1 MARRPFFDR
10 CLGGLMSLASDGYLS
25 PDVVGWIAKHRA
37 EHAEWFAL
45 ADRLNR
51 VCQRAMLAAV
61 VPDGDNRALLVILFF
76 AHALSSYQG
85 AVLMIERGM
94 SAEALTL
101 ARSCLESSFYLGAV
115 SNDQS
120 FIDRLI
126 SSDTAHKRKVANWLT
141 SPAAAVIELSAD
153 QLDKLRGFVD
163 RVKAAP
169 PKAQPITIKAAADTV
184 GLSDTYETVYR
195 DLSDRAAHPS
205 LNALLRHISLD
216 KHGNAV
222 GLRFGPEADGIEDTI
237 LAMTTAM
244 FYAVTGLG
252 SIFPLSEEGAAEIDT
267 CWEIHKHLIGLREI
281 EIHGA

>member
-1 MARRPFFDR
+1 
-10 CLGGLMSLASDGYLS
+10 MSLASDGYLS
-25 PDVVGWIAKHRA
+25 PDVGGWVAKHRA
-37 EHAEWFAL
+37 ENAEWFAL

-51 VCQRAMLAAV
+51 ACQGAMLAAQ
-61 VPDGDNRALLVILFF
+61 VPEGDNRALLVILFF
-76 AHALSSYQG
+76 ARALSSYQG

-101 ARSCLESSFYLGAV
+101 ARSCLESSFYLAAV
-115 SNDQS
+115 SKDQS
-120 FIDRLI
+120 FIERLI

-141 SPAAAVIELSAD
+141 SPAAAVTELSTD
-153 QLDKLRGFVD
+153 QIDKLRGFID
-163 RVKAAP
+163 QVKAAP
-169 PKAQPITIKAAADTV
+169 PKAPPITIKAAADTA
-184 GLSDTYETVYR
+184 GLSDIYETVYR

-222 GLRFGPEADGIEDTI
+222 GLRFGPEADGIEDSV

-252 SIFPLSEEGAAEIDT
+252 GIFDHSEAGAAEIDA
-267 CWEIHKHLIGLREI
+267 CWEIHKRLIGVRET
-281 EIHGA
+281 ELPVG

>member
-1 MARRPFFDR
+1 
-10 CLGGLMSLASDGYLS
+10 MSLADDGYLS
-25 PDVVGWIAKHRA
+25 RDAGEWIAKHRV

-51 VCQRAMLAAV
+51 VCQRAMLAAQ

-76 AHALSSYQG
+76 ARALSSYQG

-94 SAEALTL
+94 SVEALTL
-101 ARSCLESSFYLGAV
+101 ARSCLESSFYLAAV
-115 SNDQS
+115 SNDQG

-126 SSDTAHKRKVANWLT
+126 SLDTAHKRTVATWLT
-141 SPAAAVIELSAD
+141 SPAAAVTELSAD

-163 RVKAAP
+163 QVKAAP
-169 PKAQPITIKAAADTV
+169 PAAAPITIKGAADMA
-184 GLSDTYETVYR
+184 GLSEIYETVYR

-216 KHGNAV
+216 KQGNAI

-237 LAMTTAM
+237 LAMATAM

-252 SIFPLSEEGAAEIDT
+252 GIFRHSEDDAAEIDS
-267 CWEIHKHLIGLREI
+267 CWEVHKHLIGIRES
-281 EIHGA
+281 AMPDQ